1 MRLTQEAAANQNA
14 LIAENGRRAD
24 EASAKQFAYME
35 QQSLA
40 AKESANKQ
48 AQDQRDAAQASQQ
61 AREMEIGRQAALA
74 KAQEMTEQKKQ
85 DSVEVTLASDTKDQA
100 EIDPETGRRRPVRAS
115 FMSNSKSTSG
125 ITL

>member
-1 MRLTQEAAANQNA
+1 
-14 LIAENGRRAD
+14 
-24 EASAKQFAYME
+24 ME